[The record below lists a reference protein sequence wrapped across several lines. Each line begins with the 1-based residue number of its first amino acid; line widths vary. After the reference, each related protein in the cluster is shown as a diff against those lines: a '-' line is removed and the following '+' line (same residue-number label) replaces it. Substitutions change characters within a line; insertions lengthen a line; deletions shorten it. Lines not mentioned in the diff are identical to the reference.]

1 MNLAAVKASFLTH
14 KARRAL
20 ERASTKAMRTS
31 AWVVLVTDGK
41 MLLLQRSKTA
51 RNPGLWNFPGGN
63 VDPGESPTK
72 SAARELL
79 EETGIKVSTTNMRKL
94 KSIVSGQRTMHFYL
108 VKKNKV
114 PTVRINTE
122 SSKYK
127 WCSLKK
133 FPRNLHMPTKLLRNR
148 LLQAMSDTKEDKNT
162 AKVAKGALSK
172 TSKFY
177 DTAYLNKKGWE
188 SYYALLSKLA
198 KKFGMVLDR
207 IEKVEG
213 GHNAAPGSTHTYR
226 VYYYSPGIKK
236 AREFKSAISTEVW
249 PKVKQPRVSFR

>member
-1 MNLAAVKASFLTH
+1 
-14 KARRAL
+14 
-20 ERASTKAMRTS
+20 MRTS
-31 AWVVLVTDGK
+31 AWVVLVAEGK
-41 MLLLQRSKTA
+41 TLLLQRSKTA

-63 VDPGESPTK
+63 VDPGESPSK

-79 EETGIKVSTTNMRKL
+79 EEAGIKVNTATMRKL

-108 VKKNKV
+108 VKRNKV
-114 PTVRINTE
+114 PNVRINSE

-127 WCSLKK
+127 WCGLNSFPDSLH
-133 FPRNLHMPTKLLRNR
+133 LPTKLLRNR
-148 LLQAMSDTKEDKNT
+148 LLQAKPITTEGKTD
-162 AKVAKGALSK
+162 AKSTVSK
-172 TSKFY
+172 ISKFY

-188 SYYALLSKLA
+188 SYYALLSKTA
-198 KKFGMVLDR
+198 KKFGMVFDK

-213 GHNAAPGSTHTYR
+213 GHRAAPGSTHTYR